1 MPRHEEDPNMIATQ
15 NAGQGMLPLLQL
27 LGGGSLQDLD
37 GLKGMEGGL
46 PGLKGEGGESFLAVL
61 EPQMEALLANLG
73 VPADELEGLD
83 LEAMLSR
90 LQDLLDG
97 QEFAGQEEADG
108 KGLPLAGLMAAVS
121 DAGSNASGRSET
133 TPVTGRSGGEA
144 QALPVKP
151 LPAAVMRLFIEAS
164 QASGGGANLK
174 PEVLGAP
181 VGLTRENVLDVLTQ
195 WMTQGGDDARRSRAD
210 TVQGV
215 LPALAGQSEAS
226 ESARALPRLDLTR
239 LLQQPNGARELAD
252 QVRMLAQAQ
261 GGRTELKLHPPQL
274 GSLDVRVLVDGDRTS
289 IQFISANP
297 VTREVLEAAMPRLR
311 DSLAESGLTLE
322 DATVSDQAA
331 EEQAEQDAQQAA
343 ADAEAELMD
352 EANDDDEGST
362 LSMLNRR
369 LDLFA

>member
-1 MPRHEEDPNMIATQ
+1 MIATQ
-15 NAGQGMLPLLQL
+15 NTGQGMLPLLQL
-27 LGGGSLQDLD
+27 LGGEASLQDLD
-37 GLKGMEGGL
+37 GLKG
-46 PGLKGEGGESFLAVL
+46 LKGKDGEGFLAVL

-73 VPADELEGLD
+73 VPGDELEGLD
-83 LEAMLSR
+83 LEAMLAR

-97 QEFAGQEEADG
+97 QGFAAGAEAGG
-108 KGLPLAGLMAAVS
+108 KGLPVASLMAGVHEPGRM
-121 DAGSNASGRSET
+121 DAARGEAGASGR
-133 TPVTGRSGGEA
+133 GGTEG

-151 LPAAVMRLFIEAS
+151 LPAAVMRLFVEAS
-164 QASGGGANLK
+164 QAAGGRDGLAALK
-174 PEVLGAP
+174 PELLGAQG
-181 VGLTRENVLDVLTQ
+181 GLSRDGVLDVLAQ
-195 WMTQGGDDARRSRAD
+195 WMTQGGDESRRGRTD
-210 TVQGV
+210 PLGGV
-215 LPALAGQSEAS
+215 LPALAGGQVEGADA
-226 ESARALPRLDLTR
+226 ARALPRLDLTR

-274 GSLDVRVLVDGDRTS
+274 GSLDIRVLVEGDRTS

-311 DSLAESGLTLE
+311 DSLAESGLMLE

-331 EEQAEQDAQQAA
+331 EEQAEQDERQAA
-343 ADAEAELMD
+343 AGTDSELDEAED
-352 EANDDDEGST
+352 NENGGST

>member
-1 MPRHEEDPNMIATQ
+1 MIATQ
-15 NAGQGMLPLLQL
+15 NTGQGMLPLLQL
-27 LGGGSLQDLD
+27 LGGEASLQDLD
-37 GLKGMEGGL
+37 GLKG
-46 PGLKGEGGESFLAVL
+46 LKGKDGEGFLAVL

-73 VPADELEGLD
+73 VPGDELEGLD
-83 LEAMLSR
+83 LEAMLAR

-97 QEFAGQEEADG
+97 QGFAAGDEAGG
-108 KGLPLAGLMAAVS
+108 KGLPVASLMAGVQEPGRMDTARWE
-121 DAGSNASGRSET
+121 AGVSGR
-133 TPVTGRSGGEA
+133 GGAEG

-151 LPAAVMRLFIEAS
+151 LPAAVMRLFVEAS
-164 QASGGGANLK
+164 QAAGGRDGLAALK
-174 PEVLGAP
+174 PELLGAQG
-181 VGLTRENVLDVLTQ
+181 GLSRDGVLDVLAQ
-195 WMTQGGDDARRSRAD
+195 WMTQGGDESRRGRTD
-210 TVQGV
+210 PLGGV
-215 LPALAGQSEAS
+215 LPALAGGQVEGADA
-226 ESARALPRLDLTR
+226 ARALPRLDLTR

-274 GSLDVRVLVDGDRTS
+274 GSLDIRVLVEGDRTS

-311 DSLAESGLTLE
+311 DSLAESGLMLE

-331 EEQAEQDAQQAA
+331 EEQAEQDERQAA
-343 ADAEAELMD
+343 AGTASELD
-352 EANDDDEGST
+352 ETEDHENGGST

>member
-1 MPRHEEDPNMIATQ
+1 MIATQ
-15 NAGQGMLPLLQL
+15 NTGQGMLPLLQL
-27 LGGGSLQDLD
+27 LGGEASLQDLD
-37 GLKGMEGGL
+37 GLKG
-46 PGLKGEGGESFLAVL
+46 LKGKDGEGFLAVL

-73 VPADELEGLD
+73 VPGDELEGLD
-83 LEAMLSR
+83 LEAMLAR

-97 QEFAGQEEADG
+97 QGFAAGDEAGG
-108 KGLPLAGLMAAVS
+108 KGLPVASLMAAVQEPGRM
-121 DAGSNASGRSET
+121 DAARGEAGASGR
-133 TPVTGRSGGEA
+133 GGAEG

-151 LPAAVMRLFIEAS
+151 LPAAVMRLFVEAS
-164 QASGGGANLK
+164 QAAGGRDGLAALK
-174 PEVLGAP
+174 PELLGAQG
-181 VGLTRENVLDVLTQ
+181 GLSRDGVLDVLAQ
-195 WMTQGGDDARRSRAD
+195 WMTQGGDDESRRGRTD
-210 TVQGV
+210 PLGGV
-215 LPALAGQSEAS
+215 LPALAGGQAEGAEA
-226 ESARALPRLDLTR
+226 ARALPRLDLTR

-274 GSLDVRVLVDGDRTS
+274 GSLDIRVLVEGDRTS

-311 DSLAESGLTLE
+311 DSLAESGLMLE

-331 EEQAEQDAQQAA
+331 EEQAEQDERQAA
-343 ADAEAELMD
+343 AGAASELAEAED
-352 EANDDDEGST
+352 NENEGST

>member
-1 MPRHEEDPNMIATQ
+1 MIATQ
-15 NAGQGMLPLLQL
+15 NTGQGMLPLLQL
-27 LGGGSLQDLD
+27 LGGEAALQDLD
-37 GLKGMEGGL
+37 GLKG
-46 PGLKGEGGESFLAVL
+46 LKGKDGEGFLAVL

-73 VPADELEGLD
+73 VPGDELEGLD
-83 LEAMLSR
+83 LEAMLAR

-97 QEFAGQEEADG
+97 QGFAAGDEAGG
-108 KGLPLAGLMAAVS
+108 KGLPVASLMAGVHEPGRM
-121 DAGSNASGRSET
+121 DAARGEAGVSGR
-133 TPVTGRSGGEA
+133 GGAEG

-151 LPAAVMRLFIEAS
+151 LPAAVMRLFVEAS
-164 QASGGGANLK
+164 QAAGGRDGLAALK
-174 PEVLGAP
+174 PELLGAQG
-181 VGLTRENVLDVLTQ
+181 GLSRDGVLDVLAQ
-195 WMTQGGDDARRSRAD
+195 WMTQGGDESRRGRTD
-210 TVQGV
+210 PLGGV
-215 LPALAGQSEAS
+215 LPALAGGQVEGADA
-226 ESARALPRLDLTR
+226 ARALPRLDLTR

-274 GSLDVRVLVDGDRTS
+274 GSLDIRVLVEGDRTS

-311 DSLAESGLTLE
+311 DSLAESGLMLE

-331 EEQAEQDAQQAA
+331 EEQAEQDERQAA
-343 ADAEAELMD
+343 AGTASELD
-352 EANDDDEGST
+352 ETEDHENGGST

>member
-1 MPRHEEDPNMIATQ
+1 MIATQ
-15 NAGQGMLPLLQL
+15 NTGQGMLPLLQL
-27 LGGGSLQDLD
+27 LGGGGSLQDLD
-37 GLKGMEGGL
+37 DLKGLDGGLKG
-46 PGLKGEGGESFLAVL
+46 LKGKDGEGFLAVL

-83 LEAMLSR
+83 LEAMLAR
-90 LQDLLDG
+90 LQNLLDG
-97 QEFAGQEEADG
+97 QEFAAGDEAGG
-108 KGLPLAGLMAAVS
+108 KGLPVASLMAAVQEPGRV
-121 DAGSNASGRSET
+121 DAARGEAGASGR
-133 TPVTGRSGGEA
+133 GGAEG

-151 LPAAVMRLFIEAS
+151 LPAAVMRLFVEAS
-164 QASGGGANLK
+164 QAAGGRDGLAALK
-174 PEVLGAP
+174 PELLG
-181 VGLTRENVLDVLTQ
+181 VQGGLSRENVFDVLAQ
-195 WMTQGGDDARRSRAD
+195 WMTQGGDDESRRGRTD
-210 TVQGV
+210 PLGGV
-215 LPALAGQSEAS
+215 LPALAGGQAEGAEA
-226 ESARALPRLDLTR
+226 ARTLPRLDLTR

-274 GSLDVRVLVDGDRTS
+274 GSLDIRVLVEGDRTS

-311 DSLAESGLTLE
+311 DSLAESGLMLE

-331 EEQAEQDAQQAA
+331 EEQAEQDEGQAA
-343 ADAEAELMD
+343 AEAASELAETED
-352 EANDDDEGST
+352 NENEGST